1 MTDVGTT
8 PVPATGPYMI
18 DEYVKGERLVLVRNP
33 EFHEWYAPAQPDGYP
48 DRIDVTLG
56 LSVGEQ
62 VTEVEQGRADWVA
75 DSRDLTGEAI
85 EILVTQYAGQVHPYP
100 ELLTIWLELNT
111 SMPPFDDP
119 RARRAVNYA
128 LDRSE
133 VIDLSGGPQKARATC
148 QFLPPNLQ
156 GFERYCP
163 YTLEPNPAGQWS
175 APDMDRAK
183 TLIKASG
190 TAGDTVVFTPFP
202 EDVPRAQERYFVD
215 LFEELGYR
223 VQLVRYKNFDEYRA
237 AVYLSPDQVQA
248 STAGWTSDYP
258 TASDFFLGAPPV
270 RVGIQSLLRNVLRPG
285 TESGHRAGRA
295 GAVHG
300 PTARRKAV
308 GERRPQDR

>member
-1 MTDVGTT
+1 
-8 PVPATGPYMI
+8 VP
-18 DEYVKGERLVLVRNP
+18 
-33 EFHEWYAPAQPDGYP
+33 
-48 DRIDVTLG
+48 
-56 LSVGEQ
+56 
-62 VTEVEQGRADWVA
+62 
-75 DSRDLTGEAI
+75 
-85 EILVTQYAGQVHPYP
+85 
-100 ELLTIWLELNT
+100 
-111 SMPPFDDP
+111 
-119 RARRAVNYA
+119 
-128 LDRSE
+128 LD
-133 VIDLSGGPQKARATC
+133 
-148 QFLPPNLQ
+148 
-156 GFERYCP
+156 
-163 YTLEPNPAGQWS
+163 
-175 APDMDRAK
+175 
-183 TLIKASG
+183 
-190 TAGDTVVFTPFP
+190 FP
-202 EDVPRAQERYFVD
+202 EVVPRAQERYFAD